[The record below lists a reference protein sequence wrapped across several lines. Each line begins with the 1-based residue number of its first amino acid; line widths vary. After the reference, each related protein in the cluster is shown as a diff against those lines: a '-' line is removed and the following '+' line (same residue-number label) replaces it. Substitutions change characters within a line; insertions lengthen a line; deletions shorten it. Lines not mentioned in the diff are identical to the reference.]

1 MKEMATIRDI
11 AKITGFSITTV
22 SRVINGH
29 PYVDEQKRAAI
40 LAVMEELDY
49 KPNKIAQKL
58 SSGKT
63 YNIGVIVPFVNHAF
77 FDGIL
82 NGIMEEAFAQ
92 KYKVTLL
99 PTNFDRK
106 LELEYLEEF
115 AAKGFDG
122 LIVITRANH
131 IETFYPYMEK
141 GPIVFCENST
151 GTAVPFVAID
161 LVGSVTA
168 SINYLK
174 EQGVKRLGLTLGR
187 SKRLSCNSVNTIA
200 KAKELF
206 PNFSEADIY
215 WDCIKAQDGISAAA
229 FFKERGIDGVITNGD
244 EIAAMII
251 NQYPHG
257 TAPIVI
263 GQENLLIS
271 HMLHFSSVEFHLDQC
286 GKEAFRLFQERKQEQ
301 IILPYELIIR
311 E

>member
-1 MKEMATIRDI
+1 
-11 AKITGFSITTV
+11 
-22 SRVINGH
+22 
-29 PYVDEQKRAAI
+29 
-40 LAVMEELDY
+40 
-49 KPNKIAQKL
+49 
-58 SSGKT
+58 
-63 YNIGVIVPFVNHAF
+63 
-77 FDGIL
+77 
-82 NGIMEEAFAQ
+82 MEEAFAR

-206 PNFSEADIY
+206 PDFSEADIY
-215 WDCIKAQDGISAAA
+215 WDCIKAQDGIPAAA

-244 EIAAMII
+244 EIAAMIL

-271 HMLHFSSVEFHLDQC
+271 QMLHFPSVEFHLDQC